1 MTIDIFHTKLLR
13 WPKRDL
19 ADGLCLHPTPPPYP
33 PPCPQPPP
41 TTTPSSPWQTLAC
54 LQRTGGTE
62 CICGA
67 DRRHCVRLILCGR
80 LGCGLG
86 SLWTNWYYMLESPSR
101 LCVTAGDTLVSQ
113 TGPLFLTEAVS
124 RANALFT
131 TIVHSHHTTSE
142 QQLSPSLLLWER
154 WHYKQGPV
162 VLVCKMSSTSTI
174 LRLCFKFY
182 NCSSPHLLRRWRVC

>member
-1 MTIDIFHTKLLR
+1 MVSV
-13 WPKRDL
+13 
-19 ADGLCLHPTPPPYP
+19 CTPPHLLTPRLVHNP
-33 PPCPQPPP
+33 PPPPT

-67 DRRHCVRLILCGR
+67 DRRHCVRLILCGW
-80 LGCGLG
+80 LGCRLG

-113 TGPLFLTEAVS
+113 TGLLFLTEAVS

-131 TIVHSHHTTSE
+131 TIVYSHHTTSE

-162 VLVCKMSSTSTI
+162 VLVCKMSSTRTI
-174 LRLCFKFY
+174 LRLCFWTV
-182 NCSSPHLLRRWRVC
+182 N